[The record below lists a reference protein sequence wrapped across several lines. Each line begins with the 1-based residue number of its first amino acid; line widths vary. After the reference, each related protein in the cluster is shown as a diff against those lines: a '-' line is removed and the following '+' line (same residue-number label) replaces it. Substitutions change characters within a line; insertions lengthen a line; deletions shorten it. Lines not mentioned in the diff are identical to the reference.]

1 MVGLSVIL
9 ENQKSGNNSNIIS
22 KKSPQVISKTSM
34 LINTT
39 TTTSKVSFVKSE
51 LNYRVPAFL
60 EQCYL
65 CKQKLLPAKDIYM
78 YKGDKGFC
86 SVECRC
92 RQILMDEEEILKKAN
107 CSLAAMKPPSSSASS
122 SSAQRHRK
130 AGRNHAC

>member
-1 MVGLSVIL
+1 
-9 ENQKSGNNSNIIS
+9 
-22 KKSPQVISKTSM
+22 M
-34 LINTT
+34 LINTTTT

-51 LNYRVPAFL
+51 LNYGVPAFL

-65 CKQKLLPAKDIYM
+65 CKQKLLPAEDIYM

>member
-51 LNYRVPAFL
+51 LNYGVPAFL

>member
-9 ENQKSGNNSNIIS
+9 ENQKSGRNINIIS

-34 LINTT
+34 LINTSSS
-39 TTTSKVSFVKSE
+39 SKVSFVQSE
-51 LNYRVPAFL
+51 LNYGAPAFL
-60 EQCYL
+60 EQCFL

-107 CSLAAMKPPSSSASS
+107 CSLAAMKPPPSSASS
-122 SSAQRHRK
+122 SSAHRHGK

>member
-9 ENQKSGNNSNIIS
+9 ENQKSGSNINIIS

-34 LINTT
+34 LINTSSSS
-39 TTTSKVSFVKSE
+39 SKVSFVKSE
-51 LNYRVPAFL
+51 LNYGVPAFL
-60 EQCYL
+60 EQCFL

-78 YKGDKGFC
+78 YKGDRGFC

-107 CSLAAMKPPSSSASS
+107 CSLAAMKPPPSSASS
-122 SSAQRHRK
+122 SSAHRDGK